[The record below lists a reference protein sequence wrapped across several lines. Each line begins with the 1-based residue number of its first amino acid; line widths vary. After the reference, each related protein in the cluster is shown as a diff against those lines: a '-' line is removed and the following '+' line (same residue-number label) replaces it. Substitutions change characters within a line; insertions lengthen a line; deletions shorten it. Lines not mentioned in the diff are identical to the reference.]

1 MILSKYLGALLSCV
15 AQHVDPLSNSFID
28 KLGEEGGI
36 DDELSPFRASVVIEA
51 NTKRHIKAG
60 AYPASILRTRS
71 AP

>member
-36 DDELSPFRASVVIEA
+36 DDELSPF
-51 NTKRHIKAG
+51 
-60 AYPASILRTRS
+60 
-71 AP
+71 